1 MYWFEKRPKRIYPLD
16 IIQNIMQA
24 TVKMARAGQV
34 VIPIEVREA
43 MGLKAGDL
51 IVIDVMGKVPKMKVV
66 QEQGNAEGL
75 PVRV

>member
-1 MYWFEKRPKRIYPLD
+1 
-16 IIQNIMQA
+16 MQA
-24 TVKMARAGQV
+24 TVKIARAGQV

-51 IVIDVMGKVPKMKVV
+51 IVIDVMGKVPKMSV

-75 PVRV
+75 PVRA

>member
-1 MYWFEKRPKRIYPLD
+1 VYWFVKRPKRIYPLD
-16 IIQNIMQA
+16 TIQNIMQA
-24 TVKMARAGQV
+24 TVKIARAGQV

-51 IVIDVMGKVPKMKVV
+51 IVIDVMGKVPKMNV

-75 PVRV
+75 PVQA